1 MQTAEGTAPKGSESK
16 DTAKS
21 EEVKVKPSV
30 TPADATPESPESND
44 TAKSEQ
50 VDVKASAASAN
61 EKSAAASAN
70 TLRQLEKLIEES
82 LQVYELEN
90 QKSATIDELFN
101 SLKIITQFLSF
112 TVNVHPAIFNASP
125 DTTIT
130 LLPQLELVFRKAN
143 GKTEIKKLDAFPPE
157 ILTKILE
164 YVIPLIVDLIRK
176 EKEYLSE
183 KITFLRSASKQLKQ
197 LHNLKESLTSDT
209 EQDKDKE
216 PVVVKEG

>member
-1 MQTAEGTAPKGSESK
+1 MQSAEDTAPKGSESK

-21 EEVKVKPSV
+21 EEVKEKPSATSADT
-30 TPADATPESPESND
+30 TPNAPESKNTDKIE
-44 TAKSEQ
+44 
-50 VDVKASAASAN
+50 VVK
-61 EKSAAASAN
+61 EKTSSVTSAN
-70 TLRQLEKLIEES
+70 TLQQLEKLIEES

-101 SLKIITQFLSF
+101 SLKIITQFLGF

>member
-1 MQTAEGTAPKGSESK
+1 MQSAEGTAPKGSESK

-21 EEVKVKPSV
+21 EEVKEKPSATSADT
-30 TPADATPESPESND
+30 TPKAPESKNTDIIE
-44 TAKSEQ
+44 
-50 VDVKASAASAN
+50 VVK
-61 EKSAAASAN
+61 EKTSSVTSAN
-70 TLRQLEKLIEES
+70 TLQQLEKLIEES

-197 LHNLKESLTSDT
+197 LHNLKESLTPDT

>member
-1 MQTAEGTAPKGSESK
+1 MATAEDTVSK
-16 DTAKS
+16 DEPQPS
-21 EEVKVKPSV
+21 EVLNSSKGKEKNKDASDASV
-30 TPADATPESPESND
+30 
-44 TAKSEQ
+44 
-50 VDVKASAASAN
+50 
-61 EKSAAASAN
+61 N
-70 TLRQLEKLIEES
+70 TLKQLENLIEES

-112 TVNVHPAIFNASP
+112 TVNVNPEIFNASS

-130 LLPQLELVFRKAN
+130 LLPQLELIFRKAN

-176 EKEYLSE
+176 EKDYLSE
-183 KITFLRSASKQLKQ
+183 KITFLRSATKQLKQ
-197 LHNLKESLTSDT
+197 LHNLKESVESDKIT
-209 EQDKDKE
+209 AQESLKKS
-216 PVVVKEG
+216 VVVEEE

>member
-1 MQTAEGTAPKGSESK
+1 MQTAEGTAPEGSESK
-16 DTAKS
+16 NTAKS
-21 EEVKVKPSV
+21 EDTAPK
-30 TPADATPESPESND
+30 APESKN
-44 TAKSEQ
+44 TAKSGE
-50 VDVKASAASAN
+50 VDIKASNSS
-61 EKSAAASAN
+61 EN
-70 TLRQLEKLIEES
+70 TLKQLENLIEES

-112 TVNVHPAIFNASP
+112 TVDVHPQIFNAAP
-125 DTTIT
+125 NTTIT

-183 KITFLRSASKQLKQ
+183 KISFLRSATKQLKQ
-197 LHNLKESLTSDT
+197 LHNLKDAIDTNTTAPEESGPAILKG
-209 EQDKDKE
+209 E
-216 PVVVKEG
+216 

>member
-21 EEVKVKPSV
+21 EEVKEKPSV
-30 TPADATPESPESND
+30 TPADATPEGPEVKD
-44 TAKSEQ
+44 TAKSEE
-50 VDVKASAASAN
+50 AN
-61 EKSAAASAN
+61 EKAAAASAN

-164 YVIPLIVDLIRK
+164 YVIPLIVNLIRK

-197 LHNLKESLTSDT
+197 LHNLKESLTSNT

-216 PVVVKEG
+216 PVVVKGG

>member
-1 MQTAEGTAPKGSESK
+1 MQTAEGTAPEGSESK
-16 DTAKS
+16 NTAKS
-21 EEVKVKPSV
+21 EEVKEKSSS
-30 TPADATPESPESND
+30 TSANPEEVR
-44 TAKSEQ
+44 E
-50 VDVKASAASAN
+50 KASAT
-61 EKSAAASAN
+61 SAN
-70 TLRQLEKLIEES
+70 TLKQLEKLIEES

-112 TVNVHPAIFNASP
+112 TVNVHPGIFNAAS

-143 GKTEIKKLDAFPPE
+143 GKTEIKKLDEFQPE

-164 YVIPLIVDLIRK
+164 YVIPLIVNLIRK

-183 KITFLRSASKQLKQ
+183 KITFLRSATKQLKQ
-197 LHNLKESLTSDT
+197 LHNLKDAVEVDRAEAKES
-209 EQDKDKE
+209 
-216 PVVVKEG
+216 VKVKGDN

>member
-1 MQTAEGTAPKGSESK
+1 MQSAEGTAPKGSESK

-21 EEVKVKPSV
+21 EEVKEIPSV
-30 TPADATPESPESND
+30 TPADTAPKGSESKD
-44 TAKSEQ
+44 TAKSE
-50 VDVKASAASAN
+50 DAN

-70 TLRQLEKLIEES
+70 TLKQLEKLIEES

-164 YVIPLIVDLIRK
+164 YVIPLIVNLIRK

-197 LHNLKESLTSDT
+197 LHNLKESIGTNTT
-209 EQDKDKE
+209 ETKE
-216 PVVVKEG
+216 SVVVKGE

>member
-1 MQTAEGTAPKGSESK
+1 MQTADGTAPKGSESK

-21 EEVKVKPSV
+21 EEVKEIPSV
-30 TPADATPESPESND
+30 TPADTAPKGSESEV
-44 TAKSEQ
+44 TAKSE
-50 VDVKASAASAN
+50 DAN

-70 TLRQLEKLIEES
+70 TLKQLEKLIEES

-197 LHNLKESLTSDT
+197 LHNLKESLTPDT

-216 PVVVKEG
+216 PVVVKGE

>member
-21 EEVKVKPSV
+21 EEVKEIPSV
-30 TPADATPESPESND
+30 TPADATPEGPEVKD
-44 TAKSEQ
+44 TAKSG
-50 VDVKASAASAN
+50 DAN

-143 GKTEIKKLDAFPPE
+143 GKTEIKKLDEFQPE

-164 YVIPLIVDLIRK
+164 YVIPLIVNLIRK

-183 KITFLRSASKQLKQ
+183 KISFLRSATKQLKQ
-197 LHNLKESLTSDT
+197 LHNLKDTMATDKIAAQASVKES
-209 EQDKDKE
+209 
-216 PVVVKEG
+216 VVVKEE

>member
-21 EEVKVKPSV
+21 EEVKEIPSV
-30 TPADATPESPESND
+30 TPADATPKAPESKD
-44 TAKSEQ
+44 TAKSEG
-50 VDVKASAASAN
+50 AN
-61 EKSAAASAN
+61 EKAAAASAN

-82 LQVYELEN
+82 LQIYELEN

-197 LHNLKESLTSDT
+197 LHNLKDSLGANTA
-209 EQDKDKE
+209 QDKE
-216 PVVVKEG
+216 TVVVKGD

>member
-21 EEVKVKPSV
+21 EEVKEIPSV
-30 TPADATPESPESND
+30 TPSDTTPKGSESKD
-44 TAKSEQ
+44 TAKSEE
-50 VDVKASAASAN
+50 VKEEAAAASAN

-70 TLRQLEKLIEES
+70 TLKQLEKLIEES

-197 LHNLKESLTSDT
+197 LHNLKESIGTNTT
-209 EQDKDKE
+209 ETKE
-216 PVVVKEG
+216 SVVVKGE

>member
-1 MQTAEGTAPKGSESK
+1 MQSAEGTAPKGSESK

-21 EEVKVKPSV
+21 EEVNEKPSATSADT
-30 TPADATPESPESND
+30 TPNAPESKNTDKIE
-44 TAKSEQ
+44 
-50 VDVKASAASAN
+50 VVK
-61 EKSAAASAN
+61 EKTSSVTSAN
-70 TLRQLEKLIEES
+70 TLQQLEKLIEES

-101 SLKIITQFLSF
+101 SLKIITQFLGF

-130 LLPQLELVFRKAN
+130 LLPQLDLVFRKAN
-143 GKTEIKKLDAFPPE
+143 GKTEIKKLDSFAPE

-164 YVIPLIVDLIRK
+164 YVIPLIVNLIRK

-197 LHNLKESLTSDT
+197 LHNLKESIGTNTT
-209 EQDKDKE
+209 EEKE
-216 PVVVKEG
+216 PVVVKGE

>member
-1 MQTAEGTAPKGSESK
+1 MQTAEGTAPEGSESK
-16 DTAKS
+16 NTAKS
-21 EEVKVKPSV
+21 EEVKVKSSSPS
-30 TPADATPESPESND
+30 
-44 TAKSEQ
+44 
-50 VDVKASAASAN
+50 ASTLKQP
-61 EKSAAASAN
+61 EKSSNTSAKTEEVREESSATSAN
-70 TLRQLEKLIEES
+70 TLKQLEKLIEES

-112 TVNVHPAIFNASP
+112 TVNVHPGIFNAPS

-143 GKTEIKKLDAFPPE
+143 GKTEIKKLDEFQPE

-164 YVIPLIVDLIRK
+164 YVIPLIVNLIRK

-183 KITFLRSASKQLKQ
+183 KISFLRSATKQLKQ
-197 LHNLKESLTSDT
+197 LHNLKDT
-209 EQDKDKE
+209 MATDKIAAQAS
-216 PVVVKEG
+216 VKESVVAKE

>member
-1 MQTAEGTAPKGSESK
+1 MQTAEGTAPEGSESK
-16 DTAKS
+16 NTAKS
-21 EEVKVKPSV
+21 EDTAP
-30 TPADATPESPESND
+30 PAPESKN
-44 TAKSEQ
+44 TAKSGE
-50 VDVKASAASAN
+50 VDIKASDT
-61 EKSAAASAN
+61 SAN
-70 TLRQLEKLIEES
+70 TLNQLEKLIEES

-112 TVNVHPAIFNASP
+112 TVDVHPQIFNAAP
-125 DTTIT
+125 NTTIT

-183 KITFLRSASKQLKQ
+183 KISFLRSATKQLKQ
-197 LHNLKESLTSDT
+197 LHNLKDAIDT
-209 EQDKDKE
+209 ETPAPKE
-216 PVVVKEG
+216 SGPEIVKGG